1 MGSSAASSAEIA
13 VDETLVSKKEPE
25 AALLLER
32 SSRHIINFIGAFSLF
47 Q

>member
-1 MGSSAASSAEIA
+1 VPRSPAAIA

-32 SSRHIINFIGAFSLF
+32 SSRHIINFIIQFISVIA
-47 Q
+47 